1 MRLTKGYLIAV
12 LLVFWANSALAV
24 SFNVP
29 PNDSVYNL
37 LEELEA
43 KGAIQSQ
50 IWGIKP
56 FSQEEVKRLLNE
68 ALKNKEK
75 LPEYLQTRLLRE
87 LERFKTKVKD
97 SSSISYF
104 KPIEDPYFLIL
115 SSSEERPWENL
126 QGRDQGKSSLFLG
139 FQSKFYLSEHLLL
152 HSRLETSY
160 RNNDDNYF
168 RLNFLNLYAKTGGE
182 KWSILLGKDTI
193 WWGQAYTG
201 NILFSL
207 NSPPFAKLIKLE
219 LEQPALL
226 PYFFRFLGP
235 FKFSVFAAKLEKDR
249 YVPEPWLFGMKI
261 AFKPHPKLEID
272 LARSIMAGGK
282 GRDLSFKK
290 IVFGVGENID
300 VGTDPAE
307 GDQKAGIE
315 IRFRPFDGLVTYL
328 EAYGEDEAGGLPS
341 RWSYILGT
349 YLIDF
354 LPKTNFRFEYTN
366 ITRWWYHHHVY
377 RSGYTYKGWLIG
389 YYTDRTV
396 KNYFFDISY
405 NYSSDLKLTLSY
417 WYEKYFNTRNRY
429 LYRISRYQFGLEKQL
444 VLKEI
449 RFQLDFK
456 YRFNDF
462 SLKDIEDDH
471 QLYFFIKLPY

>member
-1 MRLTKGYLIAV
+1 MRLIKGYLIAI
-12 LLVFWANSALAV
+12 LLVFWASCVLAV

-43 KGAIQSQ
+43 KGVIQSQ

-56 FSQEEVKRLLNE
+56 FSQEEVLRLLNE
-68 ALKNKEK
+68 ALQNKEK
-75 LPEYLQTRLLRE
+75 LPGYLQLRLSQALN
-87 LERFKTKVKD
+87 RFKTKAGSD
-97 SSSISYF
+97 SKSYF
-104 KPIEDPYFLIL
+104 KPLEDPYFLFIY
-115 SSSEERPWENL
+115 SSKERPWENL
-126 QGRDQGKSSLFLG
+126 QGRDQGKSSFFLG
-139 FQSKFYLSEHLLL
+139 FQSKFYYSEHLIF
-152 HSRLETSY
+152 HSILEASRVSDQEDFNRLK
-160 RNNDDNYF
+160 
-168 RLNFLNLYAKTGGE
+168 FLALYSKIGGR
-182 KWSILLGKDTI
+182 KWSFLIGKDQI
-193 WWGQAYTG
+193 WWGQADTG

-207 NSPPFAKLIKLE
+207 NTPPFAKLLKLE
-219 LEQPALL
+219 SEESILL
-226 PYFFRFLGP
+226 PSFLRILGP
-235 FKFSVFAAKLEKDR
+235 FKFSLFAAKLEKDR
-249 YVPEPWLFGMKI
+249 HVPEPWLFGMKV

-272 LARSIMAGGK
+272 LSRSIMAGGK

-290 IVFGVGENID
+290 IVFGIGENID

-315 IRFRPFDGLVTYL
+315 VRFRPLSGLVTYL

-349 YLIDF
+349 YLVDF
-354 LPKTNFRFEYTN
+354 LPKTNFRFEYAN

-405 NYSSDLKLTLSY
+405 NYSSDFKLTLSY
-417 WYEKYFNTRNRY
+417 WYEKHFNTRNQY

-444 VLKEI
+444 VLKKL
-449 RFQLDFK
+449 RLQLDFK
-456 YRFNDF
+456 YRFNNF